1 MRRYYVHFHVEG
13 TQLIVMVDADYISA
27 MSKESYNGHGVG
39 YDYTFLI
46 NDDDLGTIIVAVFP
60 TDKVDYIVSE
70 EIPGKVDEAV
80 QDN

>member
-1 MRRYYVHFHVEG
+1 MRRYYVHLSPFHVEL
-13 TQLIVMVDADYISA
+13 TQLIVMVDADYIA
-27 MSKESYNGHGVG
+27 TMSKESYNGHGIG

-70 EIPGKVDEAV
+70 EIPSKVDG
-80 QDN
+80 NM

>member
-1 MRRYYVHFHVEG
+1 MRRYYVNFHVDTVPLVIE
-13 TQLIVMVDADYISA
+13 VEADYIAA
-27 MSKESYNGHGVG
+27 MSKESYEGHGVG

-70 EIPGKVDEAV
+70 EIPGKVDEVV
-80 QDN
+80 QDM

>member
-1 MRRYYVHFHVEG
+1 MRRYYVHFHVNEV
-13 TQLIVMVDADYISA
+13 QLIQCVDADYISA
-27 MSKESYNGHGVG
+27 MSKESYNGHGIG

-70 EIPGKVDEAV
+70 EIPTKVDGIV
-80 QDN
+80 

>member
-1 MRRYYVHFHVEG
+1 MRRYYVHFRVDTVQLVIEVE
-13 TQLIVMVDADYISA
+13 ADYIA
-27 MSKESYNGHGVG
+27 TMSKESYNGHGIG

-70 EIPGKVDEAV
+70 
-80 QDN
+80 